1 MPESFLLF
9 IKRHKEK
16 ALLVGAGL
24 VILDVSLLAGI
35 AGFMCGGAAL
45 SLSFLDVGQGDAEY
59 MVLPGGVRVLV
70 DGGPPGTASLS
81 ALAKLIPQSDRY
93 IDLVAMTHPQTDHI
107 GGLIEVMRRYEIGA
121 FLWSGRTNDIPAFRE
136 LMRVARER
144 NIRMIELGEGDAV
157 RTGDNR
163 LAVLSPGRALLASKD
178 TNDTTLVLLLE
189 SAGIRTLFA
198 GDIGSEVER
207 MLARTHPDAVD
218 ILKVPHHGS
227 RFSST
232 QFFLDAVKPLLA
244 VIEVGKNSY
253 GHPTDETLARLRG
266 AGARV
271 MRTDRDGT
279 ITVRVE
285 DGAHARITS
294 AKAAF

>member
-1 MPESFLLF
+1 MPESFIQFL
-9 IKRHKEK
+9 KRHKEK

-24 VILDVSLLAGI
+24 VILDISLLAGI
-35 AGFMCGGAAL
+35 AGFIGGNTAL

-59 MVLPGGVRVLV
+59 MVLPSGVRVLV

-81 ALAKLIPQSDRY
+81 ALAKLASQNDRY

-107 GGLIEVMRRYEIGA
+107 GGLIEVLKRYDVGA
-121 FLWSGRTNDIPAFRE
+121 FLWPGRTNDIPAFRE

-144 NIRMIELGEGDAV
+144 NVRTIELGEGDAIW
-157 RTGDNR
+157 TGADR
-163 LAVLSPGRALLASKD
+163 IAVLSPGRAFLASKD
-178 TNDTTLVLLLE
+178 TNDSTLVLLLE
-189 SAGIRTLFA
+189 SAGIRVLFA

-207 MLARTHPDAVD
+207 MLARAHPGTVD

-232 QFFLDAVKPLLA
+232 QLFLDAVRPLLA

-253 GHPTDETLARLRG
+253 GHPTDETLARLG
-266 AGARV
+266 AAGARV
-271 MRTDRDGT
+271 LRTDLDGT
-279 ITVRVE
+279 VTIRVE
-285 DGAHARITS
+285 DGAHARITTG
-294 AKAAF
+294 KAAF